1 MINYFVLMMQIDM
14 RQIPIELRHFPMD
27 PLRGMRPISPESR
40 QEPQISVMYQQQPEQ
55 IPNTYNQEQQGP
67 VMMPP
72 PPPQAEAQVQ
82 DHRIHQASPVMIP
95 QTEQRPPAPPQVAPE
110 KPRSP
115 FQGIPIEIRRIIQQ
129 VPLEI
134 KNIIQHITG
143 EARSFP
149 TQVPDGARREVSLRI
164 YLTLNRKIIF

>member
-1 MINYFVLMMQIDM
+1 MVNYFILMMQVEM

-27 PLRGMRPISPESR
+27 PLRGMRPIAPEPR

-82 DHRIHQASPVMIP
+82 DNRIHQTSPVMIP

-115 FQGIPIEIRRIIQQ
+115 FQGIPFEIRRIIQQ

-143 EARSFP
+143 EARPFP
-149 TQVPDGARREVSLRI
+149 VQVPDGARREVSLLI
-164 YLTLNRKIIF
+164 CLC